1 MKELLIRI
9 DELQTLNKQLTED
22 HIKNL
27 KTITD
32 LKNKLFEKDET
43 ITQQLRTID
52 TLRFETN
59 YANSVIV
66 GMHKEIQELNL
77 KLFSQ
82 HIKF

>member
-27 KTITD
+27 ETITD

-52 TLRFETN
+52 SLRFETN

-77 KLFSQ
+77 KLFSL